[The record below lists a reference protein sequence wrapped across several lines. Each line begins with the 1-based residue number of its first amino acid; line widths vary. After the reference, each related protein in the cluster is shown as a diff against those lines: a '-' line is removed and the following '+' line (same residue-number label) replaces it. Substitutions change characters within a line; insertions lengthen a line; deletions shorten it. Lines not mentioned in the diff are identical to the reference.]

1 MIGDVSLRMSSA
13 HAGGRHEAD
22 AAGSTAIS
30 CSRGVNGSL
39 CMQRTGSLVR
49 KITITGSLHRCNSA
63 ARNRRHDATE
73 NMCLDGSNT
82 RRSTI

>member
-30 CSRGVNGSL
+30 CSSGVNGSL
-39 CMQRTGSLVR
+39 CMQNAPVR
-49 KITITGSLHRCNSA
+49 WF
-63 ARNRRHDATE
+63 AR
-73 NMCLDGSNT
+73 
-82 RRSTI
+82 